1 LVATTFAAEAVEAL
15 DDAVFCDLAAADLLA
30 GILAAVA
37 LAAVA
42 LAAVALAAV
51 ALAAVALAA
60 VALAAVALTAVA
72 LAAGALI
79 TAALRVGDFDADL
92 AATVALEAREDG
104 SLPDTALVT
113 LGLET
118 AGFAGLGRELA
129 ATDLDDVAAL
139 LAEAALVGDFAAAF
153 FTV

>member
-51 ALAAVALAA
+51 ALAAVALTA

>member
-1 LVATTFAAEAVEAL
+1 MAAGFLAAGVLVATTFAAEAVEAL
-15 DDAVFCDLAAADLLA
+15 DDAAFCDLAAADLLA

-42 LAAVALAAV
+42 LA
-51 ALAAVALAA
+51 
-60 VALAAVALTAVA
+60 AVA

-113 LGLET
+113 PGLET

>member
-1 LVATTFAAEAVEAL
+1 MAAGVLVATTFAAEAVEAL

-30 GILAAVA
+30 GI
-37 LAAVA
+37 

>member
-1 LVATTFAAEAVEAL
+1 
-15 DDAVFCDLAAADLLA
+15 
-30 GILAAVA
+30 
-37 LAAVA
+37 
-42 LAAVALAAV
+42 
-51 ALAAVALAA
+51 LAA

>member
-1 LVATTFAAEAVEAL
+1 M
-15 DDAVFCDLAAADLLA
+15 
-30 GILAAVA
+30 
-37 LAAVA
+37 
-42 LAAVALAAV
+42 
-51 ALAAVALAA
+51 
-60 VALAAVALTAVA
+60 
-72 LAAGALI
+72 I

-113 LGLET
+113 PGLET

-153 FTV
+153 FKV